1 MQSASNILASSRNH
15 HDYVDDETVERN
27 TNSRFSA
34 PVFSQNHNSRDF
46 ERCLGDFFRAFSGL
60 LGSRRRDSSLDITRR
75 KSDASSGFGTD
86 SQGFRRL
93 EKNPPLNYRKDLVF
107 YNSRNY
113 PQNYSA
119 NSRRISKDRLS
130 RKNLDDEKVK
140 FLADFLRIMDSNFPD
155 PSKQKNLSHLKNVS
169 EDENQTRNGNEQPTI
184 RPIKRK
190 SRRTK
195 KKKTQSG
202 NPIKSKNIEALH
214 SAAADIRFKSIQIS
228 RDPIETSDIDL
239 SPPVEFR
246 NPIQPIN
253 IEALHSAAA
262 DIGFKSIQ
270 ISRDPIETSDIDL
283 SPPVE
288 FRNPI
293 QPINIEALHSAA
305 ADIGFK
311 SIHISR
317 DPIETSDIDLFP
329 PIEFRNPIKPNNIEA
344 THSAAADIGFKSNPI
359 SRGPK
364 ETLETDLL
372 PPIQFRN
379 PIKSSN
385 IGAIDE
391 AAIDTRGK
399 SIPLIR
405 EPMELPETDLL
416 NPLEVREKCKS
427 VIALLTCSHFQI
439 SKLIKNIHIYNENSK
454 TTLPEFVSLNFFEKL
469 NFLSI
474 NLNLLND
481 HPRYFMKY
489 KHIPNSRL
497 INEIFQILLD
507 FISIIRD
514 IFLKILNRKRKP
526 EIWNRFKPQNEWL

>member
-46 ERCLGDFFRAFSGL
+46 ERCFGDFFRAFSGL

-214 SAAADIRFKSIQIS
+214 SAAADIR
-228 RDPIETSDIDL
+228 
-239 SPPVEFR
+239 
-246 NPIQPIN
+246 
-253 IEALHSAAA
+253 
-262 DIGFKSIQ
+262 FKSIQ